1 MPDQPERRTQAE
13 RRAATE
19 GAVLQAAAELIAEL
33 GIERTSLRGIGER
46 AGVSRAMPAYHFGS
60 KDALITRI
68 AERGHD
74 LTLAATA
81 TALEKTEHS
90 FEDLP
95 KLDALK
101 LVIDTFLRTFLS
113 ASAPEE
119 RAVVVMWGATFP
131 TDSSLTAMIES
142 DRETLRYLSRF
153 IREAQDEGSAR
164 GDVDADAAATVIM
177 GMARGVA
184 ALSLTH
190 SEADSDAV
198 RELCDT
204 VLTAMLRA

>member
-1 MPDQPERRTQAE
+1 MPAQPKRRTQAE

-19 GAVLQAAAELIAEL
+19 EAVMRAAAELIAEL
-33 GIERTSLRGIGER
+33 GIERTSLRGVGER

-60 KDALITRI
+60 KDGLITRI

-81 TALEKTEHS
+81 AALEQTQQS
-90 FEDLP
+90 LEDLP
-95 KLDALK
+95 KLDALR
-101 LVIDTFLRTFLS
+101 LVIDTFLRTFL
-113 ASAPEE
+113 AATAPEE

-131 TDSSLTAMIES
+131 ADSSLTAMIES
-142 DRETLRYLSRF
+142 DRETLRYLSWF
-153 IREAQDEGSAR
+153 IAAAQEEGSVRA
-164 GDVDADAAATVIM
+164 DIDADAAATVIM

-190 SEADSDAV
+190 SEANSDSV
-198 RELCDT
+198 RELCGT
-204 VLTAMLRA
+204 VLNSMLRA